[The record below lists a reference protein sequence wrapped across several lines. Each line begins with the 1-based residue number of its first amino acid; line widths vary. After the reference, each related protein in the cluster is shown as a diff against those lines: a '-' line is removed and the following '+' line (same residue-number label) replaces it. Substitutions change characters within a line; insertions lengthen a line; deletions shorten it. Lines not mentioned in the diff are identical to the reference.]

1 MAIVLTK
8 EIITRVRNIIFVYKY
23 ITDTPIIE
31 ESAEQFE
38 MDM

>member
-1 MAIVLTK
+1 MFNL
-8 EIITRVRNIIFVYKY
+8 ITLLDQFNAYDNIFDYFVV
-23 ITDTPIIE
+23 DTPVIE

>member
-1 MAIVLTK
+1 MRDDNIYVEET
-8 EIITRVRNIIFVYKY
+8 IQDITFVRCFADAPV
-23 ITDTPIIE
+23 IE